1 MDSPL
6 AAYSEVILPPVS
18 ATPDPFARAL
28 LAAMLAYRDGNFT
41 VRMPSDL
48 TGVNGKIA
56 DAFNDIATM
65 SERRA
70 RETARVSHVVGK
82 EGKLKQRMAV
92 PGVVG
97 GWADEVA
104 AINMLIDDLVWPT
117 TEVTRAVG
125 AVAKGDLS
133 QAMALEVDGR
143 PLEGEFLR
151 S

>member
-6 AAYSEVILPPVS
+6 ATYPNLSIAPESP
-18 ATPDPFARAL
+18 ATDTFGRAL

-48 TGVNGKIA
+48 VGVNGKIA
-56 DAFNDIATM
+56 DAFNDIANM

-70 RETARVSHVVGK
+70 RETARVSRAVGK

-97 GWADEVA
+97 GWAEEVA
-104 AINMLIDDLVWPT
+104 AINMLIDDLVW
-117 TEVTRAVG
+117 
-125 AVAKGDLS
+125 
-133 QAMALEVDGR
+133 
-143 PLEGEFLR
+143 
-151 S
+151 